1 MRIIDIIIEK
11 INSIKCHYDI
21 ELIIDTRE
29 QKILKYIKDLPFIT
43 VSQLDIGDIH
53 YRINGKTV
61 YIIERKT
68 LEDLSHSIKDGRFRE
83 QKIRLKKCLFQDINI
98 IYLIEGYLDQKYYI
112 NQKRCKVFGLP
123 LNTIIGTQT
132 NIILRDM
139 MQVHKT
145 SCLEES
151 ILFLLDFYKKL
162 KTHCEKYMNNDKNK
176 NMEASYV
183 DNIHI
188 SKKKNMNKYNC
199 TIIQLAQIP
208 GVSVHM
214 AKAIILECKSLKNLC
229 DAYSNFEE
237 EKEKEKLLETITYS
251 VHGGK
256 SRKIGKVISKRIYE
270 YLS

>member
-1 MRIIDIIIEK
+1 MIEGLDIIIEK
-11 INSIKCHYDI
+11 INNIKCEHNI
-21 ELIIDTRE
+21 KLIIDTRE
-29 QKILKYIKDLPFIT
+29 QKILKHIRDLPFVT

-53 YRINGKTV
+53 FRINGKTI
-61 YIIERKT
+61 YIMERKT

-83 QKIRLKKCLFQDINI
+83 QKIRLQKCLSQDINI
-98 IYLIEGYLDQKYYI
+98 IYLIEGHLEQKYYAK
-112 NQKRCKVFGLP
+112 QKRCKVFGLP

-132 NIILRDM
+132 NIILRDR

-145 SCLEES
+145 TCLEES

-162 KTHCEKYMNNDKNK
+162 KTHCDKYMSKTIKVKSD
-176 NMEASYV
+176 YV

-188 SKKKNMNKYNC
+188 SKKKNMNKDNC
-199 TIIQLAQIP
+199 IIIQLAQIP

-214 AKAIILECKSLKNLC
+214 AKAIVLECKSLKNLC
-229 DAYSNFEE
+229 NAYSNFED
-237 EKEKEKLLETITYS
+237 EKEKEKFLETITYS
-251 VHGGK
+251 VKGGK